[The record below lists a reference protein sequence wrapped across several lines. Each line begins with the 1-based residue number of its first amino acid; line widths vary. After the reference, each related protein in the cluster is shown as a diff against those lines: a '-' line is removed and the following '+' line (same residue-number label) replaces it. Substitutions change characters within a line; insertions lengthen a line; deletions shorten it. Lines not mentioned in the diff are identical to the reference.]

1 MKKSVKVIDMVTRAN
16 NMLLQPIS
24 QERKEAICIF
34 VESFLHETG
43 NYRGFSYLDS
53 AEVTG
58 KGTGNVKVKNE
69 YDRYYTVHH
78 RL

>member
-1 MKKSVKVIDMVTRAN
+1 MKKSVKVIDMLTRAN
-16 NMLLQPIS
+16 NMLMQSIT
-24 QERKEAICIF
+24 QDRKEAICIF

-43 NYRGFSYLDS
+43 NYRGFCYLDS

-69 YDRYYTVHH
+69 FDRYYIVHH
-78 RL
+78 CL